1 MSAMGVKIEQFD
13 VPVCNSFKPKV
24 LRDQLCYEVDPNK
37 YINPEFKGE
46 TLKSGLTFLID
57 HNEDVQISLSEDSHT
72 QTSGQNKSL
81 VRSFSESVNDEQ
93 SQIYLGSIGM
103 IHCSDYPSIPFYIF
117 DNMQSLQNP
126 QS

>member
-37 YINPEFKGE
+37 FINPKFKGE

-103 IHCSDYPSIPFYIF
+103 IHCSDYPSISFYI
-117 DNMQSLQNP
+117 
-126 QS
+126 